1 MNHFHDV
8 KKKNTQL
15 KAKKGIHMK
24 KEKVIAIVLAA
35 GKGKRMKS
43 DTAKQYMMLGK
54 YPVIYYSLKQF
65 EQSGVDEIILVVG
78 EGEVEYCSKEIVE
91 KFQIKK
97 VTNIIEGGKE
107 RYESVYHALA
117 TIKEGEY
124 VLIHDGARPMIT
136 EEIIASSIENVK
148 QYRACVVGV
157 PVKDTIKFVDKDN
170 YAKETPD
177 RNFIWAVQTPQSFQL
192 QIIKQAYENM
202 MVSEDKSVTDDAM
215 VVERYTKQSIKM
227 IMGSYENIKITTPED
242 LAIAKCF
249 LII

>member
-78 EGEVEYCSKEIVE
+78 EGEVEYCRKEIVE

-107 RYESVYHALA
+107 RYESVYYALA

-249 LII
+249 LI